1 MPGYLPE
8 ATCIIKLMPAA
19 EGFPSRRIADDLR
32 ESIHSGQLAP
42 GAEMLSENEL
52 AAEYH
57 TSRKTARSALA
68 ILRSEGLITTGQG
81 RRGIVRPSG
90 QVGITVTGSNYRKH
104 RSLGL
109 PGFNAQ
115 ALEQGQRPQQEIRE
129 VVRIPAPPE
138 VAMRLDIDE
147 GTEVIVRR
155 LTFRLEGVPVA
166 LHDGYFPAG
175 LAAGTVIEQP
185 HLIRGGAHAVI
196 EDPAGPI
203 HKHIARSVDE
213 ISGRM
218 PTPDEARTL
227 RMPPGV
233 PIFRILRTVYD
244 SEGQPIEVQDSVA
257 AGDRHT
263 FCFEVDMR

>member
-1 MPGYLPE
+1 MAE
-8 ATCIIKLMPAA
+8 A

-42 GAEMLSENEL
+42 GAEMPSENEL
-52 AAEYH
+52 AAEYG
-57 TSRKTARSALA
+57 TSRKTGRSALA

-81 RRGIVRPSG
+81 RRAVVRPKG

-115 ALEQGQRPQQEIRE
+115 ALEQGQRPRQEIRE
-129 VVRIPAPPE
+129 VIRTPAPPE
-138 VAMRLDIDE
+138 VATRLDIDDA
-147 GTEVIVRR
+147 TEVVARR
-155 LTFRLEGVPVA
+155 LTFLLEGIPVA
-166 LHDGYFPAG
+166 LHDGYFPAD
-175 LAAGTVIEQP
+175 LAAGTAIEQP
-185 HLIRGGAHAVI
+185 HLIRGGVHAVI

-203 HKHIARSVDE
+203 HRHIARSVDE

-227 RMPPGV
+227 RMAPGV
-233 PIFRILRTVYD
+233 PVFRILRTVYD
-244 SEGQPIEVQDSVA
+244 SEGRPVEVQDSVA

>member
-1 MPGYLPE
+1 
-8 ATCIIKLMPAA
+8 MPAT

-32 ESIHSGQLAP
+32 ERIHSGHLVP
-42 GAEMLSENEL
+42 GSEIPSENEL
-52 AAEYH
+52 AAEYS

-81 RRGIVRPSG
+81 RRAVVRPRG

-115 ALEQGQRPQQEIRE
+115 ALEQGQRPRQEIRE
-129 VVRIPAPPE
+129 VTRIAAPPE
-138 VAMRLDIDE
+138 VAARLDVDE
-147 GTEVIVRR
+147 GAEVIVRR
-155 LTFRLEGVPVA
+155 LTFLLEGTPVA
-166 LHDGYFPAG
+166 LHDSYFTAD
-175 LAAGTVIEQP
+175 LAADTAIEQP
-185 HLIRGGAHAVI
+185 SLIRGGAHALI
-196 EDPAGPI
+196 EDPSGPVRR
-203 HKHIARSVDE
+203 HIARSVDE

-218 PTPDEARTL
+218 PTPDEARIL
-227 RMPPGV
+227 GMPPGV
-233 PIFRILRTVYD
+233 PVFRILRTVYD
-244 SEGQPIEVQDSVA
+244 DAGRPVEVQDSVA

>member
-1 MPGYLPE
+1 MPP
-8 ATCIIKLMPAA
+8 A

-32 ESIHSGQLAP
+32 ESIQSGQLAP
-42 GAEMLSENEL
+42 GAEMPSENEL
-52 AAEYH
+52 AAEYN

-68 ILRSEGLITTGQG
+68 SLRSEGLITTGQG
-81 RRGIVRPSG
+81 RRAVVRPSG

-115 ALEQGQRPQQEIRE
+115 ALEQGQRPRQEIRE
-129 VVRIPAPPE
+129 VIRIPAPPE

-147 GTEVIVRR
+147 GAEVVVRR
-155 LTFRLEGVPVA
+155 LTFLLEGAPVA
-166 LHDGYFPAG
+166 LHDSYFPAG
-175 LAAGTVIEQP
+175 LAAGTAIEQP
-185 HLIRGGAHAVI
+185 HLIRGGAHTLI

-203 HKHIARSVDE
+203 RRHIARSVDE
-213 ISGRM
+213 ISGTM
-218 PTPDEARTL
+218 PTPEEARIL

-233 PIFRILRTVYD
+233 PVFRILRTVYD
-244 SEGQPIEVQDSVA
+244 DAGRPVEVQDSVA